1 MDSIRGVI
9 SFVQAAQSGSFAGAA
24 KALGVS
30 PVAVSKNVARL
41 EGSLSV
47 RLFQRSTRKLALTRD
62 GEAFLEQCEQPL
74 RDLAQAY
81 ERTREGATRTA
92 GRVRITA
99 VSPFVRSYLAPL
111 LPEFLQRYPGVELD
125 IEVSE
130 AVADLIGEKFDVGI
144 RVGALTDSAY
154 IARPLGPLRFVVCA
168 SPTYLARRGVPRSID
183 DLAHHSA
190 LAMPDPA
197 QGRPV
202 EWLLAAPGGRVTLPV
217 RGPLLCN
224 DLLTLMQACVAGAG
238 LAQLPLPMALPAL
251 RAGGLKVV
259 LPETT
264 VEDLRLYVHYP
275 RRRHMPVCVRAFVEF
290 VVEKLENHPDFQARA
305 GDFAVRVRA
314 GTRHQTRAG
323 AARAVTR

>member
-190 LAMPDPA
+190 LAMRDPA
-197 QGRPV
+197 QGADLSSGY
-202 EWLLAAPGGRVTLPV
+202 WLP
-217 RGPLLCN
+217 
-224 DLLTLMQACVAGAG
+224 
-238 LAQLPLPMALPAL
+238 
-251 RAGGLKVV
+251 
-259 LPETT
+259 
-264 VEDLRLYVHYP
+264 
-275 RRRHMPVCVRAFVEF
+275 
-290 VVEKLENHPDFQARA
+290 
-305 GDFAVRVRA
+305 
-314 GTRHQTRAG
+314 
-323 AARAVTR
+323 RAVA